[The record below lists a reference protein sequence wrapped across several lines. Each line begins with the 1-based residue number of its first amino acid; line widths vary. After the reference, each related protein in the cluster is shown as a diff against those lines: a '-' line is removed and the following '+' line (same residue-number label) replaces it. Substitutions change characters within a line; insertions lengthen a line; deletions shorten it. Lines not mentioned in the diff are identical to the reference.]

1 MKKTVFISASVAL
14 FLIFIASAFFFKAE
28 KAEQAELLIAQNQA
42 GLSRDYSPALGP
54 TAGKVRITEFLDPA
68 CETCRRFYPIV
79 KEMLNAH
86 PDDIHLTLRYAPFHE
101 NSDYV
106 VALLYA
112 AGIQGKHW
120 ETLEALLNSQDEWV
134 QNHAVQKERVWQYIA
149 SLDLNLEQLKND
161 MTSPAIAQQIAQDLA
176 DAAALNVSK
185 TPDFFVNGKPL
196 PSFGVEPLKNLVDAA
211 LANAAR

>member
-1 MKKTVFISASVAL
+1 
-14 FLIFIASAFFFKAE
+14 
-28 KAEQAELLIAQNQA
+28 
-42 GLSRDYSPALGP
+42 
-54 TAGKVRITEFLDPA
+54 VRITEFLDPA